1 MPEGSTRFSKGPLA
15 GRRLT
20 PNGCSLYKC
29 TKAFHFSHDF
39 PLGQAL
45 PGQDRYILLPPACW
59 NLPRLVGCWFQ
70 SFSWSSRECH
80 GGGGVGSG
88 ACSSS
93 EITHGTTL
101 LLWHQSKDAWVR
113 GRGGYSHRHRAV
125 RSLLCADKA
134 RVVFKYVYS
143 SKSPLHDDSVR
154 SPEDFRCR
162 VKWSHPLDSELLEE
176 ATECAAPVP
185 CPCGY
190 SRSPMMWAQPT
201 AQQTPPP
208 PPQQAETSISQPPR
222 DAFAWADAHPSAPSG
237 LHFPHYCNQQNGI

>member
-1 MPEGSTRFSKGPLA
+1 MGAAFISAPRPSIFPTVSLLARPFLGRTDIFFFLQLA
-15 GRRLT
+15 GIL
-20 PNGCSLYKC
+20 PHLLAVGF
-29 TKAFHFSHDF
+29 KAF
-39 PLGQAL
+39 
-45 PGQDRYILLPPACW
+45 PGAPGNA
-59 NLPRLVGCWFQ
+59 VG
-70 SFSWSSRECH
+70 
-80 GGGGVGSG
+80 GG

-101 LLWHQSKDAWVR
+101 LLWHQSKDAWVW

-125 RSLLCADKA
+125 RSLLCADKTRA
-134 RVVFKYVYS
+134 VFKYVYS
-143 SKSPLHDDSVR
+143 SKSPLMTILSVPQR
-154 SPEDFRCR
+154 TSDVGSSGAIPQTQGFLSR
-162 VKWSHPLDSELLEE
+162 
-176 ATECAAPVP
+176 P

-208 PPQQAETSISQPPR
+208 PQQAETSISQLPR